1 MQRSKASERHAA
13 EPLISGLHVLRTQ
26 SLPIEPIP
34 VLSAIN
40 DLLVWRNIKSQI
52 RQLNIDENWDVGIG
66 RPSKLAL
73 WAIKSLKPRA
83 KFMDVMDD
91 FPAFYNGISRYSMEQ
106 VQKYLVAGCDYLF
119 CSEESLVPKLAVLDR
134 KKSIRVIP
142 NGYDM
147 ERLPFFSEIKQKR
160 EIIGFVGTIASWFDW
175 GLVIEI
181 AEALPNIC
189 VQLIGPRAGYVP
201 ANLPRN
207 IELLPA
213 CTVAEAI
220 AYCQNF
226 KVGLIPFVHNQLTES
241 VDPIK
246 YYELR
251 ALGVPIWTT
260 NFGSMTKRTSEPG
273 VTLIQPGSDW
283 KKLWLEKSNSSFGE
297 TEIFAFRKKHD
308 WSLRFKNMA
317 VWLNLKEE
325 N

>member
-1 MQRSKASERHAA
+1 
-13 EPLISGLHVLRTQ
+13 
-26 SLPIEPIP
+26 
-34 VLSAIN
+34 
-40 DLLVWRNIKSQI
+40 
-52 RQLNIDENWDVGIG
+52 
-66 RPSKLAL
+66 
-73 WAIKSLKPRA
+73 
-83 KFMDVMDD
+83 
-91 FPAFYNGISRYSMEQ
+91 
-106 VQKYLVAGCDYLF
+106 
-119 CSEESLVPKLAVLDR
+119 
-134 KKSIRVIP
+134 
-142 NGYDM
+142 M